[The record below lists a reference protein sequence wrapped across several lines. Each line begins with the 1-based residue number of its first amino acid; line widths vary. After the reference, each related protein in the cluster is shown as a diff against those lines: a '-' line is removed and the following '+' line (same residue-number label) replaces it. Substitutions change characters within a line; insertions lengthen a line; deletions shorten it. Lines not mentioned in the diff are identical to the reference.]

1 MSYPSNLYV
10 YGVYLR
16 AGVRSMDGYH
26 MGKVVKIVYRIT
38 VPIILTVPIKYFLT
52 LGQSK
57 LVSSLTP

>member
-38 VPIILTVPIKYFLT
+38 VSIKYFLT